1 MPAPF
6 DSPAALAI
14 VCGIFGLLIGSF
26 LNVVIYRLPVI
37 MKRGWAKDA
46 SEYLTDPEIQDSLK
60 LTDEDRAA
68 LKIAAQRTATALA
81 ALPPMSIAKPR
92 STCPH
97 CGHKITALEN
107 VPIIS
112 YLVLRGRCSSC
123 KAPISARYPIIE
135 AVVALL
141 FAAAG
146 WRFGEPAKLVLALV
160 IISIL
165 VSLTMIDADTLL
177 LPDSLTLSLLW
188 LAIIADALGIGL
200 VPLFDGV
207 IGAAAGYLVFWL
219 LATGFKLLRGIEGM
233 GGGDFKLLAALGAC
247 FGWSALLPIV
257 LLSAGVGS
265 VVGIGLMLA
274 RRATMLSRLPFG
286 VYLAPAGVIMLFFGA
301 ALIALITPSGDF

>member
-6 DSPAALAI
+6 DSPVGLAI

-37 MKRGWAKDA
+37 MKRSWARDA
-46 SEYLTDPEIQDSLK
+46 SEFLADEEIQDALK
-60 LTDEDRAA
+60 LNSQDRLA
-68 LKIAAQRTATALA
+68 LKTAAERTSLALGS
-81 ALPPMSIAKPR
+81 LPPLGISKPR

-107 VPIIS
+107 VPIVS
-112 YLVLRGRCSSC
+112 YLALRGRCSAC
-123 KAPISARYPIIE
+123 QAPISARYPIIE
-135 AVVALL
+135 AVVGLL

-146 WRFGEPAKLVLALV
+146 WHFGEPEKLIGALV

-188 LAIIADALGIGL
+188 LALLADAFGVGL
-200 VPLFDGV
+200 VPLFDGLV
-207 IGAAAGYLVFWL
+207 GAAAGYLVFWL

-265 VVGIGLMLA
+265 VVGLSLMA
-274 RRATMLSRLPFG
+274 AKRATMLSRLPFG
-286 VYLAPAGVIMLFFGA
+286 VYLAPAGIIMLFFGA
-301 ALIALITPSGDF
+301 QLIALITPSGDF